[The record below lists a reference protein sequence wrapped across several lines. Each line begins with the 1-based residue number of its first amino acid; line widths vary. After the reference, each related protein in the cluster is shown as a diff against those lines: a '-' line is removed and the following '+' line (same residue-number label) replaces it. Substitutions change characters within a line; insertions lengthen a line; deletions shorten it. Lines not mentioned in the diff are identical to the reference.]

1 MASDDPS
8 EKKIRDL
15 MWVERPAET
24 HLSQSS
30 TPGGSSSL
38 ARDDDNALVTH
49 AVLFPAEDIIK
60 LVAAT
65 AATAAAV
72 GIVVGAAAV
81 KAAPRVKNRFND
93 LKSKLNRKSQD
104 TVQEAATANERTGQP
119 SRRYRFR

>member
-1 MASDDPS
+1 
-8 EKKIRDL
+8 

-49 AVLFPAEDIIK
+49 AVLFPAEDTAEDIIK

-65 AATAAAV
+65 AVTV
-72 GIVVGAAAV
+72 GIVVGGIAV
-81 KAAPRVKNRFND
+81 KAAPLVKNRFND
-93 LKSKLNRKSQD
+93 LKAKLNRKSED
-104 TVQEAATANERTGQP
+104 TVEAAVQEAATANERTGQP